1 MSNIG
6 KKNIKI
12 PENVSIN
19 FENSKVFIEG
29 KLGKLEYPLS
39 GEVLFS
45 KENDTIKSFSKNKV
59 MWGTEHKLLD
69 NAIIGVSK
77 GFKKTLN
84 LVGIGYRAQVNEQ
97 TLTMKLGLSHD
108 VIFKIPEGI
117 KAVCPKP
124 DQIVLFGIKKD
135 FLHKVA
141 SSIRLL
147 RKPDAYKGKGILFDN
162 ENLRLK
168 EGKKK

>member
-1 MSNIG
+1 
-6 KKNIKI
+6 
-12 PENVSIN
+12 
-19 FENSKVFIEG
+19 
-29 KLGKLEYPLS
+29 
-39 GEVLFS
+39 LFS
-45 KENDTIKSFSKNKV
+45 KENDTIKSFSKNKT

-84 LVGIGYRAQVNEQ
+84 LVGIGYRVQVNKQ
-97 TLTMKLGLSHD
+97 TLTMKLGFSHD
-108 VIFKIPEGI
+108 VIFTIPEGI
-117 KAVCPKP
+117 KAVCPKS

-141 SSIRLL
+141 SSIKLL
-147 RKPDAYKGKGILFDN
+147 RKPDAYKGKGIIFDN

>member
-1 MSNIG
+1 MLVG
-6 KKNIKI
+6 
-12 PENVSIN
+12 V
-19 FENSKVFIEG
+19 
-29 KLGKLEYPLS
+29 
-39 GEVLFS
+39 VLLAS
-45 KENDTIKSFSKNKV
+45 V
-59 MWGTEHKLLD
+59 AHVVGHL
-69 NAIIGVSK
+69 SK

-84 LVGIGYRAQVNEQ
+84 LVGIGYRVQVNKQ
-97 TLTMKLGLSHD
+97 TLTMKLGFSHD
-108 VIFKIPEGI
+108 VIFTIPEGI
-117 KAVCPKP
+117 KAVCPKS